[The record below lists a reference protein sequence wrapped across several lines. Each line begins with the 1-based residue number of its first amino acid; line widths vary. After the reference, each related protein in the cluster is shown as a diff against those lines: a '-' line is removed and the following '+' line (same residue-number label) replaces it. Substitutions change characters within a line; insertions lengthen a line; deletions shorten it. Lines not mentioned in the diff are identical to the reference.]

1 MNLGHIGFPGI
12 TLVIMKRAW
21 KMHFQPPHNEIKCVL
36 SIKESYP
43 KRGKNAK
50 VFTNIYGLRVP
61 PPLPSPYGQ
70 PGHKIS
76 NFTLHLP
83 QGGVQSLKNTRY
95 WYPIDAL
102 GAIFAIFTT
111 LDVMVVV
118 FQPDVRQKVL

>member
-61 PPLPSPYGQ
+61 PPFPPLMVSRAI
-70 PGHKIS
+70 K
-76 NFTLHLP
+76 
-83 QGGVQSLKNTRY
+83 
-95 WYPIDAL
+95 YPIL
-102 GAIFAIFTT
+102 LYTFRRE
-111 LDVMVVV
+111 V
-118 FQPDVRQKVL
+118 FKV